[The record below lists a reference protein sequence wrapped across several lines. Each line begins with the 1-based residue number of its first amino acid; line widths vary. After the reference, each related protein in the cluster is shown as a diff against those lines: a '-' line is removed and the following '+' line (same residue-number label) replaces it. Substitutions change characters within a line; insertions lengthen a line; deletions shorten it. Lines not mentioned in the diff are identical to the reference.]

1 MFIKQLSIF
10 VENKAGRLQDML
22 TILKENDINLAS
34 LSLADTSDY
43 GVLRLLVSDPEKGK
57 EVLKAAGVSCRTTEV
72 LAIKMAHKVGQLQ
85 EVLGIIC
92 KAEINVE
99 YMYALATG
107 KDEASIVLKPS
118 DINRAAEV
126 LKEAG
131 ACFVTQED
139 LANI

>member
-22 TILKENDINLAS
+22 TILKDNDINLAS

-57 EVLKAAGVSCRTTEV
+57 EVLRAAGVSCRTTEV
-72 LAIKMAHKVGQLQ
+72 LAIKMSHKVGQLQ

-92 KAEINVE
+92 KVADFVSNNGK
-99 YMYALATG
+99 ATSG
-107 KDEASIVLKPS
+107 FSGSGSFDGRIQ
-118 DINRAAEV
+118 
-126 LKEAG
+126 G
-131 ACFVTQED
+131 
-139 LANI
+139 